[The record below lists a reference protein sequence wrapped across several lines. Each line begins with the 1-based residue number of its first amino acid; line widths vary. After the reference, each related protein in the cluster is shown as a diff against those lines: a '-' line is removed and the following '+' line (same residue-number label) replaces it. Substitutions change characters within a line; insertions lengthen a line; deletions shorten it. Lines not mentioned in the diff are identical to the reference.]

1 MKLSLNWLKHYI
13 EHGLTAAELSARMTM
28 AGLEVEHQETVDG
41 DTVFEIEITPNR
53 PDCLNMLGLAREVSA
68 ITDKA
73 LCLPVVNAHADQA
86 GIEIVVEDKEA
97 CRRYIGTLIEGVAVR
112 EFPADKAKVLQAIGV
127 KTISNIVDIT
137 NFVLFE
143 YGQPLHAFDADKLVG
158 GKLVVRRAKKG
169 EKLVTLDDVE
179 RTLDE
184 SILVIADAEK
194 PVAIAGIM
202 GGKATGVTS
211 VTKRIILESAY
222 FDMGLVRRASRK
234 LGLGSDASYR
244 FERGVDMGGVVKASD
259 RATDMILAL
268 AGGNVVARRDTD
280 AGITAAVSPAITVSA
295 DDIKKLLGTTIDT
308 ARARRILERL
318 GCAVT
323 VAGDVM
329 TVIPPD
335 NRNDL
340 KIKEDIIEEA
350 GRVVGFDNLPMT
362 LPRVGALNIPVDLER
377 EDFNRRVAASFMA
390 QGFNE
395 ILTYAMISRVALEK
409 AGYDGVKPVAMQ
421 NPMSAEQEL
430 MRPAVLANMLL
441 VVASNM
447 NHGQKDLCLFEVGK
461 RYLPTGERWT
471 LGVILTGRRAND
483 WRRGKREA
491 MDFFDIKGAVETAI
505 GRQRVAGLKFVV
517 GKDAGLEPGQTARV
531 MIGDK
536 DVGRIGKVAEQVL
549 LNFEIKKTDV
559 YFAEIDLEYARDA
572 VTPRRKFEAL
582 DEYPSV
588 VRDVSLA
595 VKDVVFDDLRA
606 LCFSHGQ
613 GLLRKVELVEEYR
626 GDKIEAGFKGL
637 VVSLMYQAKDRTL
650 TEDVITALHEGIV
663 AQLLGAFA
671 ARRR

>member
-13 EHGLTAAELSARMTM
+13 EHGLTAEELSFRMTM
-28 AGLEVEHQETVDG
+28 AGLEVEHQETVNG

-68 ITDKA
+68 ITDKE
-73 LCLPVVNAHADQA
+73 LCLPAVNGYADLP
-86 GIEIVVEDKEA
+86 GIDIAIDDKEA
-97 CRRYIGTLIEGVAVR
+97 CRRYIGTLIEGVAVW
-112 EFPADKAKVLQAIGV
+112 EFPADKAMLLQSIGV
-127 KTISNIVDIT
+127 KTISNVVDIT

-143 YGQPLHAFDADKLVG
+143 YGQPLHAFDADKLAG

-179 RTLDE
+179 RVLDE

-211 VTKRIILESAY
+211 ATKRIILESAY

-234 LGLGSDASYR
+234 LGLGSDSSYR
-244 FERGVDMGGVVKASD
+244 FERGVDMGGVLIASD
-259 RATDMILAL
+259 RATNMILAL
-268 AGGNVVARRDTD
+268 AGGKVAARRDTG
-280 AGITAAVSPAITVSA
+280 AGITAAVRPAIAVSSEE
-295 DDIKKLLGTTIDT
+295 IKKLLGTTIDM
-308 ARARRILERL
+308 ARAKRILERL

-323 VAGDVM
+323 VAGDAV
-329 TVIPPD
+329 TVVPPE
-335 NRNDL
+335 NRHDL
-340 KIKEDIIEEA
+340 KIKEDIIEEV
-350 GRVVGFDNLPMT
+350 GRVIGFDNLPMT
-362 LPRVGALNIPVDLER
+362 LPRVGALNIPVDLEH
-377 EDFNRRVAASFMA
+377 EGFNRAVAERFVA

-395 ILTYAMISRVALEK
+395 ILTYAMISRAALEK
-409 AGYDGVKPVAMQ
+409 AGYDGVKPVVLQ

-447 NHGQKDLCLFEVGK
+447 NRGQRDLCLFEVGK
-461 RYLPTGERWT
+461 RYLPAGERWT
-471 LGVILTGRRAND
+471 LGVIMTGRRAND

-491 MDFFDIKGAVETAI
+491 MDFFDIKGAVETAL
-505 GRQRVAGLKFVV
+505 GCQRVAGLKLMT
-517 GKDAGLEPGQTARV
+517 GTDAGLEPGQTARV
-531 MIGDK
+531 MIGDQEA
-536 DVGRIGKVAEQVL
+536 GRMGKVAEQVL
-549 LNFEIKKTDV
+549 LNFEIKKADV

-572 VTPRRKFEAL
+572 VMPRLKFEAP

-595 VKDVVFDDLRA
+595 VKDVVFEDLRA
-606 LCFSHGQ
+606 LCLTNGQ

-637 VVSLMYQAKDRTL
+637 VVSLTYQAKDRTL
-650 TEDVITALHEGIV
+650 TE
-663 AQLLGAFA
+663 
-671 ARRR
+671 